1 MKIFTST
8 FFRISFLITVSLFVV
23 ATFVVNSPS
32 QWNPGG
38 LGEVLLKAMSLY
50 LLVLFFRTSFYLG
63 FSFVEFFNRRHFSN
77 LDKFP
82 LVTIIIPG
90 YNEELVIASAIESTS
105 KVRYPNLE
113 ILVVDDGSTDK
124 MFLKAKE
131 AAKKHQNVRVIA
143 KPNGGKAD
151 ALNWGIREAFGEYVL
166 CMDADS
172 VLDPDVLFESVPYLE
187 AHPKLAA
194 VAGSVLI
201 GNPSINLLTSFQQ
214 LEYIIGLNFYKSA
227 QSYLGIVN
235 IVPGPIGLFRKS
247 TLLQVGGYSTDTFAE
262 DCDLTIRLLMNHFE
276 VKYNP
281 EMKAYTEAPIY
292 ANALVTQRYRWSR
305 GVVQAIVKN
314 TSYFWGNNTSFRN
327 KVILLQLIG
336 DSIVIPLVNY
346 IFAMGTIFFILQ
358 VDNGVDVF
366 GPFFLGL
373 LILDVLLTLFSM
385 FNHKRLFT
393 LSFLSIVNRMTYGLS
408 MEIVRF
414 FAMIDELLRVPM
426 KWGSLKRRGL
436 S

>member
-1 MKIFTST
+1 MNVFTST
-8 FFRISFLITVSLFVV
+8 FFRIAFLTTISLFVV

-50 LLVLFFRTSFYLG
+50 LLVLFCRTAFYLG
-63 FSFVEFFNRRHFSN
+63 FSFIEFFNRRQFSN

-90 YNEELVIASAIESTS
+90 FNEELVIASAIESTS

-131 AAKKHQNVRVIA
+131 AAKKYQNVRVIA

-172 VLDPDVLFESVPYLE
+172 VLDPNVLFESVPYLE
-187 AHPKLAA
+187 YYPNLAA

-201 GNPSINLLTSFQQ
+201 GNPNTNLLTSFQQ

-247 TLLQVGGYSTDTFAE
+247 RYCKL
-262 DCDLTIRLLMNHFE
+262 
-276 VKYNP
+276 
-281 EMKAYTEAPIY
+281 EAI
-292 ANALVTQRYRWSR
+292 
-305 GVVQAIVKN
+305 
-314 TSYFWGNNTSFRN
+314 
-327 KVILLQLIG
+327 QLIHLPK
-336 DSIVIPLVNY
+336 IVI
-346 IFAMGTIFFILQ
+346 
-358 VDNGVDVF
+358 
-366 GPFFLGL
+366 
-373 LILDVLLTLFSM
+373 
-385 FNHKRLFT
+385 
-393 LSFLSIVNRMTYGLS
+393 
-408 MEIVRF
+408 
-414 FAMIDELLRVPM
+414 
-426 KWGSLKRRGL
+426 
-436 S
+436 